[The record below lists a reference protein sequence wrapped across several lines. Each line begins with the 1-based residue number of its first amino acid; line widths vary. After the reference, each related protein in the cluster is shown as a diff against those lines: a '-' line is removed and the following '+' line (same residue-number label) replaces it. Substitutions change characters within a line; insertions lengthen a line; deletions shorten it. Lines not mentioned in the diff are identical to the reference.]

1 MKLVSFGCSHTFGWG
16 LSIKEDC
23 YNNWQDKETG
33 RAKPGYA
40 SPHAYPSKLAEHL
53 GLECVNRAVP
63 GASCKEIMLNIL
75 ETDFKPTDTVIVC
88 WSHTPRHCIV
98 RNDVPRIDR
107 IGPWSAKVENTGN
120 PVNRLFRKA
129 EPTRIQE
136 IATSYYKDC
145 YDDVDAKIDMHKNVQ
160 FAYLWLKE
168 KVKDQY
174 HFSVHAHETEK
185 HLSTEA
191 WYNVP
196 VLGTDIVAEQKIE
209 NALDDGHPNQKGHK
223 VIAQTLY
230 NIIKERRT

>member
-1 MKLVSFGCSHTFGWG
+1 
-16 LSIKEDC
+16 
-23 YNNWQDKETG
+23 
-33 RAKPGYA
+33 
-40 SPHAYPSKLAEHL
+40 
-53 GLECVNRAVP
+53 
-63 GASCKEIMLNIL
+63 
-75 ETDFKPTDTVIVC
+75 
-88 WSHTPRHCIV
+88 
-98 RNDVPRIDR
+98 
-107 IGPWSAKVENTGN
+107 
-120 PVNRLFRKA
+120 
-129 EPTRIQE
+129 
-136 IATSYYKDC
+136 
-145 YDDVDAKIDMHKNVQ
+145 MHKNVQ

-196 VLGTDIVAEQKIE
+196 VLGTDVVAEQKIE

>member
-1 MKLVSFGCSHTFGWG
+1 MLNKSILLVSDDYETNSIQCLTNISKSYSNSDLNLYS
-16 LSIKEDC
+16 LSSLNTEASD
-23 YNNWQDKETG
+23 DKLINEF
-33 RAKPGYA
+33 
-40 SPHAYPSKLAEHL
+40 
-53 GLECVNRAVP
+53 
-63 GASCKEIMLNIL
+63 KEIMLNIL
-75 ETDFKPTDTVIVC
+75 ETEFKPTDTVIVC
-88 WSHTPRHCIV
+88 WSQPARHCIV

-107 IGPWSAKVENTGN
+107 IGPWSAKVEDTGN
-120 PVNRLFRKA
+120 PVNRLFRKDG
-129 EPTRIQE
+129 PTRIQE

-174 HFSVHAHETEK
+174 HFSVHADDTKK
-185 HLSTEA
+185 HWSTEA

-196 VLGTDIVAEQKIE
+196 VLGTDVVAEQKIE

-230 NIIKERRT
+230 NIIKENRT